1 VNVPVDLL
9 YSKSHE
15 WVKMDGDIATIGI
28 SDHAQSELGDIVF
41 IDLPEVGRA
50 LQSGE
55 ILGSIESVKTVSD
68 VYAPVAGEVVETNPM
83 TKVAPETV
91 NSDPYGDGWLLK
103 LKVSGSLSGD
113 LMDAASY
120 EQETSH

>member
-1 VNVPVDLL
+1 MATSLL
-9 YSKSHE
+9 ARR
-15 WVKMDGDIATIGI
+15 GDEEDVWA
-28 SDHAQSELGDIVF
+28 S
-41 IDLPEVGRA
+41 EVGHGDEGA
-50 LQSGE
+50 VG
-55 ILGSIESVKTVSD
+55 
-68 VYAPVAGEVVETNPM
+68 PAGEVVETNPM